1 MLNQNPNTFTF
12 NGVSSA
18 DFGIRI
24 ERKPDLNR
32 SGRKFKSASVSGRNG
47 NIYQLQ
53 DAWEEVVVAYDI
65 YAGGTEKGDA
75 IPAFTDIME
84 WLNSADGYAV
94 LTDSYDPLH
103 YRMAVFV
110 DAVDIESQWHTI
122 GQATIKFRCRPQ
134 RYLTTSGNILPK
146 IDDADVRGI
155 ISINTTNNTSQ
166 TVTNQML
173 FTLESPLTIT
183 QNIVDASNYL
193 YLNNT
198 VPDKPKIFFQNASN
212 TIVLSAT
219 PNSTNYKVLIPQAAV
234 GETITKGYI
243 EVIVPAHT
251 TIIGTVKPEIKCESS
266 TVSVANGESVYNSTN
281 HAALPIITLTGTQ
294 IIPNLLDLEATY
306 TYPLDASGYDVWTD
320 WFLSYMGF
328 CNLATYSNGTK
339 TIGMYSSSSVSTKGG
354 SLSAHSNSTGT
365 LTFKSWLNMGG
376 DVGVGVGATL
386 TPDTDYTISCT
397 TTSGNSK
404 IQAIFFNSESPKSL
418 NSIAEASRS
427 GAGTL
432 TLTFHVPVICS
443 NVLFMFYRPDNT
455 SGSFT
460 SIMLNTGTTAAPF
473 VAYGG
478 ESTDSITIN
487 DTTLSFNHRGFTE
500 AVIDCEKENFT
511 IDGVAS
517 NNKAR
522 LLDQYGNLSDEY
534 LQLTKGSNNVSY
546 TANISSVSFVPHYWE
561 L

>member
-1 MLNQNPNTFTF
+1 MHSFTF
-12 NGVSSA
+12 NGHSSEE
-18 DFGIRI
+18 FGIRI
-24 ERKPDLNR
+24 ERFPNLNR
-32 SGRKFKSASVSGRNG
+32 SERKYKSASVAGRNG
-47 NIYQLQ
+47 NIYQMQ
-53 DAWEEVVVAYDI
+53 NAWEEVVVSYQI
-65 YAGGTEKGDA
+65 FAGELAAGAAVAD
-75 IPAFTDIME
+75 FTDIVE
-84 WLNSADGYAV
+84 WLNSADDYAV
-94 LTDSYDPLH
+94 LTDTYDPTH

-110 DAVDIESQWHTI
+110 DEMEIESQWHTF
-122 GQATIKFRCRPQ
+122 GKATVKFRCRPQ
-134 RYLTTSGNILPK
+134 RYLTTGGNILPK

-219 PNSTNYKVLIPQAAV
+219 PNITNYKVLIPQAAV

-243 EVIVPAHT
+243 EVIAPAHT

-281 HAALPIITLTGTQ
+281 HAALPIIALTGTQ

-306 TYPLDASGYDVWTD
+306 TYPLDASGYDIWTD

-328 CNLATYSNGTK
+328 CNLASYSNGTK
-339 TIGMYSSSSVSTKGG
+339 VIGMYSSSSVSSKGG
-354 SLSAHSNSTGT
+354 SLSAHTNSTGT
-365 LTFKSWLNMGG
+365 LTFKSWANMGG

-404 IQAIFFNSESPKSL
+404 IQAIFYNSESPKSF

-500 AVIDCEKENFT
+500 AVIDCERENFT
-511 IDGVAS
+511 VDGVNS
-517 NNKAR
+517 NNKAT

-534 LQLTKGSNNVSY
+534 LCLAKGNNAVSY
-546 TANISSVSFVPHYWE
+546 TANITAVSVQKRLWE